1 MNKEQIL
8 PYSRYLKY
16 VDISY
21 CAFDRYR
28 ENKDILKKDVIFL
41 RSIVENNNNIINT
54 MESLSDIME
63 TELYND
69 TEINKIKNRYI
80 KLFNANST
88 NKRKSVDVG
97 IKRLLKNIER
107 RNKKHLRSVNSFNKK
122 RKAHINKVKKE
133 YERENKKINDYIEAV
148 RKAII
153 KKKIKL

>member
-1 MNKEQIL
+1 M
-8 PYSRYLKY
+8 
-16 VDISY
+16 
-21 CAFDRYR
+21 
-28 ENKDILKKDVIFL
+28 
-41 RSIVENNNNIINT
+41 ENNNTIINT

-80 KLFNANST
+80 KLFNANSM